1 MSDSAR
7 PTQRRRGR
15 WLRRS
20 AITLIILSAGTA
32 GGWYA
37 YEQGWI
43 DQVAD
48 RLDGE
53 AVAAAPRPTLPP
65 ATTTVKR
72 QTLVQV
78 AEVEG
83 TLGYGDEYQL
93 KTAAQGVVTRM
104 PDEGATITRGKALYW
119 LDNEPVVLLY
129 GSVPLYRPLAD
140 GVDDGPDVE
149 QLEAN
154 LAALGYDGFT
164 VDDEFTD
171 GTADAVEEWQADL
184 GLAETGR
191 VEPGRVVFLP
201 KAIRIGS
208 HKAQVGDRTG
218 GGPLYGYTGTVRL
231 VSVDLDVEDRELVD
245 EGLAVTIR
253 LPDESE
259 LNGTISTIG
268 TVARTSPG
276 GQNGE
281 EPVSTLELTIT
292 LDDPK
297 ATGGFDQAPVDV
309 EIVSDRRVAVLTVP
323 VSALLALREGGY
335 GLEVV
340 DGGSSRIVAVDVGM
354 FADGQVEV
362 SGAGI
367 REGVRVGVPKS

>member
-1 MSDSAR
+1 MSKAAG
-7 PTQRRRGR
+7 PAQRRRRR

-20 AITLIILSAGTA
+20 AITVIVLSTGAA

-43 DQVAD
+43 EQVAD

-65 ATTTVKR
+65 ATTTVRR

-78 AEVEG
+78 TDVEG
-83 TLGYGDEYQL
+83 TLGYGDEHQL
-93 KTAAQGVVTRM
+93 KAAAQGVVTRM

-129 GSVPLYRPLAD
+129 GSVPFYRPLAD
-140 GVDDGPDVE
+140 GVDGGPDVE
-149 QLEAN
+149 QLEEN

-164 VDDEFTD
+164 VDDEFT
-171 GTADAVEEWQADL
+171 GATAGAVEEWQADL

-191 VEPGRVVFLP
+191 VEPGQVVFLP
-201 KAIRIGS
+201 EPIRTS
-208 HKAQVGDRTG
+208 AHKAQVGDRTG
-218 GGPLYGYTGTVRL
+218 GGPLYSYTGTVRV
-231 VSVDLDVEDRELVD
+231 VSVDLDVDDRELVE
-245 EGLAVTIR
+245 EGLAVTIG

-259 LNGTISTIG
+259 LKGTISTIG

-276 GQNGE
+276 GQDSE
-281 EPVSTLELTIT
+281 ESVSTVDLTIT

-297 ATGGFDQAPVDV
+297 ATKGFDKAPVDV
-309 EIVSDRRVAVLTVP
+309 EIVGDRREDVLTVP

-340 DGGSSRIVAVDVGM
+340 DGRSSRIVTVDVGM
-354 FADGQVEV
+354 FADGRVEV
-362 SGAGI
+362 TGPDL